1 MEAKRP
7 SVKLIVIN
15 GEGEVLIATSG
26 RSGSKRFP
34 GGGIESETVEEAAR
48 RELFEETNLV
58 AIYMIYL
65 GTIEG
70 TFSSKNTTMAHG
82 LRPGDASKEHY
93 FLIQRYSGEP
103 EAGDDVASLEW
114 IPMDQ
119 VEDILTY
126 KTQKEGWRLW
136 EP

>member
-15 GEGEVLIATSG
+15 GEREVLIATSR

-34 GGGIESETVEEAAR
+34 GGGIEPGEKVKDAAR

-58 AIYMIYL
+58 AISMIYL
-65 GTIEG
+65 GVIEG

-93 FLIQRYSGEP
+93 FLINRYSGEP
-103 EAGDDVASLEW
+103 ETGDDVSALEW
-114 IPMDQ
+114 IPEDQ
-119 VEDILTY
+119 VENMLTY
-126 KTQKEGWRLW
+126 ETQKEGWRLL
-136 EP
+136 